1 MFKTKIFYW
10 HSTHPDKENKKAISA
25 IVKQNDQLNQV
36 VEKGKVIREKMYM
49 TTKKDTS
56 DEPLMFVVG
65 VPLMKDNKPTGG
77 VYLYQSLSEIEEP
90 AQYTD

>member
-1 MFKTKIFYW
+1 M
-10 HSTHPDKENKKAISA
+10 
-25 IVKQNDQLNQV
+25 

-65 VPLMKDNKPTGG
+65 VPLMKDNKPTTNIKGS
-77 VYLYQSLSEIEEP
+77 SLVSFFVVMYIFSRITLP
-90 AQYTD
+90 FSTT